1 MKKILFALVAIA
13 LVVVSCK
20 PKTTTTKDPFSIKMS
35 VAGTPTATGADILC
49 TPNYDSCYYMAFYA
63 PTAQMS
69 EVKAADVSA
78 SANKTIA
85 SAVAYG
91 LDFAALV
98 EYGVIMSGENT
109 ISYSELDP
117 ETAYTALAIQV
128 DDKAT
133 VYETLFTCE
142 FTTAVMQQ
150 SSMTIAISYADTVV
164 NFKPS
169 LTADSYGMMV
179 STKAN
184 YDENFDEWNEDAW
197 AEALEAWAYTY
208 SYYGYS
214 WPTYTGEQSFPMSYL
229 AEETALPVGTDF
241 VAYAAPMVGSV
252 VNGQASGIQFKS
264 TIEIPAD
271 ESSSAPKKIVR
282 R

>member
-20 PKTTTTKDPFSIKMS
+20 PKTTTKDPFSIKMS

-78 SANKTIA
+78 SANNTIA

-109 ISYSELDP
+109 ISYSKLDP

-128 DDKAT
+128 DEKAT

-150 SSMTIAISYADTVV
+150 SSMTIAIAYADSVV
-164 NFKPS
+164 NFTPS
-169 LTADSYGMMV
+169 LTADSYGLFV
-179 STKAN
+179 EPKADFDKYYST
-184 YDENFDEWNEDAW
+184 FDEDTWAQSLEDW
-197 AEALEAWAYTY
+197 AATY
-208 SYYGYS
+208 AQYS
-214 WPTYTGEQSFPMSYL
+214 MTFPTYTGAQTYPMSNC
-229 AEETALPVGTDF
+229 ATTTAIPAGTDF

-264 TIEIPAD
+264 TIEIPAK
-271 ESSSAPKKIVR
+271 SSSLPAKIR